1 MASINML
8 VSEIVH
14 ALGQPNSKP
23 LRENIKASIIHTR
36 NELIHQ
42 SYQKHGYVDK
52 ILNQRFRVTLQ
63 DVPDGEIE
71 LPEDYDY
78 VGEGLRIKKTTQK
91 VPRPIRFNNNL
102 PFMRVSTVGYKT
114 NVPIPFVKET
124 SARYVSNL
132 PGMCGLPQ
140 YDYINEYLYLFN
152 INDRFTNINQ
162 IIIESPFE
170 NPKEIKKLNNDVD
183 QYDALYGDDDEW
195 LLPEDMIGQIKDI
208 IYKRDNLTQIR
219 ETNEVTGREQV
230 Q

>member
-8 VSEIVH
+8 VSEITH

-23 LRENIKASIIHTR
+23 LRENVKAAIIHTR
-36 NELIHQ
+36 NELIRQ

-52 ILNQRFRVTLQ
+52 IFNQRFRVTLQ
-63 DVPDGEIE
+63 DVPDGEIN
-71 LPEDYDY
+71 LPEDYDF
-78 VGEGLRIKKTTQK
+78 VNEGLVIKKTTQK

-140 YDYINEYLYLFN
+140 YDYINEHLYLFN
-152 INDRFTNINQ
+152 VNDRFTTINQ

-170 NPKEIKKLNNDVD
+170 NPKEIQRRNNDVG